1 MNAPYKDHAAG
12 GELETTLRQMGVA
25 ARAAS
30 RVLAKSDKSQ
40 RAAALHAMAKAVT
53 AHEKAILAANARDLE
68 MAARAGLSPAFAD
81 RMKLSSA
88 AVQAM
93 AKGIE
98 TVAWLSDSIGAVE
111 AEWTRPNGLK
121 IARVRVPIG
130 VIGIIYESRPNVTA
144 DAAALCVK
152 SGNAVILRG
161 GSEALGSARAIQAA
175 LVEGLE
181 RVGLPADAVQLVP
194 TADRAAVGHMLRGL
208 DGAIDVIIPRGGKSL
223 VARVQKD
230 ARVPVLA
237 HLDGNCHVYVDKM
250 ADPTKALDI
259 VMNSKMRRV
268 SVCGAAETLL
278 VDAAGAG
285 HLLRPLV
292 TALLDAECEVRG
304 DRITQTVDP
313 RVQPAED
320 EDWYTE
326 YLDAIIAVRVV
337 DGVDGAI
344 GHIAKYGSS
353 HTESIVTEDKIAADT
368 FLREVDSAIVLHNA
382 STQFAD
388 GAEFGFG
395 AEIGIATG
403 RLHARGPVGA
413 RELTTF
419 KYVVRGDGQ
428 VRP

>member
-1 MNAPYKDHAAG
+1 MNAPYTEDVDELLLRMG
-12 GELETTLRQMGVA
+12 GA

-40 RAAALHAMAKAVT
+40 RAAALHAIAKALV
-53 AHEKAILAANARDLE
+53 AREKQILSANARDIE
-68 MAARAGLSPAFAD
+68 AALKAGVTPAFVD
-81 RMKLSSA
+81 RMKLTPA
-88 AVQAM
+88 AIAGM

-98 TVAWLSDSIGAVE
+98 TVAWLPDPLGDAE

-144 DAAALCVK
+144 DAAALCIK

-175 LVEGLE
+175 IAEGLE
-181 RVGLPADAVQLVP
+181 RVGLPAAAVQLVP
-194 TADRAAVGHMLRGL
+194 TADRAAVGRMLNGL
-208 DGAIDVIIPRGGKSL
+208 DGTIDVIIPRGGKSL
-223 VARVQKD
+223 IARVQKE

-237 HLDGNCHVYVDKM
+237 HLDGNCHVYVDKG
-250 ADPTKALDI
+250 ADLTKALDI

-278 VDAAGAG
+278 IDAAGAG
-285 HLLRPLV
+285 RLLRPLV
-292 TALLDAECEVRG
+292 LALLDAGCEIRG
-304 DRITQTVDP
+304 DRIVQTVDP
-313 RVQPAED
+313 RVKAADED
-320 EDWYTE
+320 DWYTE
-326 YLDAIIAVRVV
+326 YLDAIMAVKVV
-337 DGVDGAI
+337 EGVEAAVA
-344 GHIAKYGSS
+344 HISKYGSS
-353 HTESIVTEDKIAADT
+353 HTDSIVTEDKAAAET

-428 VRP
+428 TRP

>member
-1 MNAPYKDHAAG
+1 MNAPCTEDAD
-12 GELETTLRQMGVA
+12 ETLTRMGSQ
-25 ARAAS
+25 ARAAA

-40 RAAALHAMAKAVT
+40 RAAALHAMAT
-53 AHEKAILAANARDLE
+53 AIVAREKNILAANARDIE
-68 MAARAGLSPAFAD
+68 AAAKAGLTPAFID
-81 RMKLSSA
+81 RMRLTSA
-88 AVQAM
+88 AVLGM

-98 TVAWLSDSIGAVE
+98 TVAWLADPLGDAE

-144 DAAALCVK
+144 DAAALCIK

-161 GSEALGSARAIQAA
+161 GSEATGSARAIQAA
-175 LVEGLE
+175 IAEGLE
-181 RVGLPADAVQLVP
+181 RAGLPAAAVQLVP
-194 TADRAAVGHMLRGL
+194 TTDRAVVGRMLNGL
-208 DGAIDVIIPRGGKSL
+208 DGGIDVIIPRGGKSL
-223 VARVQKD
+223 IARVQKD

-237 HLDGNCHVYVDKM
+237 HLDGNCHVYVDKS
-250 ADPTKALDI
+250 ADLAKALDI

-278 VDAAGAG
+278 IDAAGAG
-285 HLLRPLV
+285 RLLRPLV
-292 TALLDAECEVRG
+292 LALLNAGCEIRG
-304 DRITQTVDP
+304 DRITQTVDR
-313 RVQPAED
+313 RVKPADED
-320 EDWYTE
+320 DWYTE
-326 YLDAIIAVRVV
+326 YLDAIMAVKVV
-337 DGVDGAI
+337 EGVDAAI
-344 GHIAKYGSS
+344 AHIGKYGSS
-353 HTESIVTEDKIAADT
+353 HTDSIVTEDKAAAET

-428 VRP
+428 TRP